1 MAYLDAQLD
10 AVEGAMPFR
19 VIGQVQAVTGMTIEA
34 SDLTLPLGS
43 LCRIHSLGDHKSVA
57 EVIGFRH
64 DKTLLM
70 PLSGTAG
77 VARGDRVENV
87 SAAPRVWC
95 SEELL
100 GRVLNGF
107 GEPVDG
113 RPPPRPTPARR
124 DSHRTRA

>member
-1 MAYLDAQLD
+1 MAYLSAQLD
-10 AVEGAMPFR
+10 AVDGSMPLR
-19 VIGQVQAVTGMTIEA
+19 VVGQVQGISGMTIEA

-43 LCRIHSLGDHKSVA
+43 LCRIDSFGDRHSLS

-77 VARGDRVENV
+77 VARGDRIEGL

-95 SEELL
+95 SPQLL
-100 GRVLNGF
+100 GRVLDGF
-107 GEPVDG
+107 GRPIDGGEPLKL
-113 RPPPRPTPARR
+113 
-124 DSHRTRA
+124 S